1 MNAEGLKLL
10 RAHFFSLR
18 AVVLIC
24 GLVLPT
30 ALVLATALVF
40 ATGAAA
46 GQALEKPAEQ
56 ALKPPLI
63 GGLPP
68 LRLERKATGLDPK
81 TGWGAKREFT
91 SITLLPGRGLNTFQ
105 ITANLPCKGETELLR
120 SPSLDDA
127 AQKLNGQGDDAF
139 GNLNHSFGGAFLI
152 PFTSRAGGELSAD
165 KSLVNVVWHGKAIHL
180 PNDYLG
186 HYSVHGL
193 LNMMKADYLRVT
205 HTRDGQ
211 TLTAVIH
218 AGDFDGHWLS
228 KTDVH
233 FRIAL
238 TGDAVDIE
246 VTATNVG
253 DEPEPMGMGW
263 HPFLRILSGD
273 RAQARVHLPADLYG
287 VVDTI
292 DGRPTGELK
301 PVEGTPKDYRSP
313 LGATMP
319 DASTSINFSKLT
331 RTGGSG
337 DSGKSGDR
345 RGSGESENSIDAWL
359 ADPKADYAIRVRGL
373 SPEIRTLHLWSA
385 KGDTFC
391 AIEEQY
397 NYMDAFGA
405 EWKGM
410 DTGLVTLEPHASTTW
425 HVRLELFDPPRVPS
439 GGAVGK

>member
-1 MNAEGLKLL
+1 MNVDWSRLL
-10 RAHFFSLR
+10 RAYF
-18 AVVLIC
+18 VVF
-24 GLVLPT
+24 GVLLC
-30 ALVLATALVF
+30 ALALPS
-40 ATGAAA
+40 AAAA
-46 GQALEKPAEQ
+46 GQALKQ
-56 ALKPPLI
+56 ALI
-63 GGLPP
+63 GGMPP
-68 LRLERKATGLDPK
+68 LRLERKATSH
-81 TGWGAKREFT
+81 GAKREFT

-105 ITANLPCKGETELLR
+105 ITANLPGKGETELLR
-120 SPSLDDA
+120 SPSLDEA

-165 KSLVNVVWHGKAIHL
+165 KSLVNVVWHGKTIHL

-193 LNMMKADYLRVT
+193 LNMMKAEDLHVRN
-205 HTRDGQ
+205 TRDGQ

-218 AGDFDGHWLS
+218 AGDFNGYWLS

-263 HPFLRILSGD
+263 HPFLRIVSGD

-301 PVEGTPKDYRSP
+301 PVEGTPKDYRSAE
-313 LGATMP
+313 GALLP
-319 DASTSINFSKLT
+319 EASTSINFSKLERTGLT
-331 RTGGSG
+331 RTGLTGTGGGSG
-337 DSGKSGDR
+337 DSGQ
-345 RGSGESENSIDAWL
+345 SIDAWL
-359 ADPKADYAIRVRGL
+359 ADPKANYAIRVRGL

-410 DTGLVTLEPHASTTW
+410 DTGLVTLEPHASTMW
-425 HVRLELFDPPRVPS
+425 HVRLELFDPPQAS
-439 GGAVGK
+439 SDDAVGK

>member
-1 MNAEGLKLL
+1 MNLPRLL
-10 RAHFFSLR
+10 PACF
-18 AVVLIC
+18 
-24 GLVLPT
+24 LVLS
-30 ALVLATALVF
+30 
-40 ATGAAA
+40 AAA
-46 GQALEKPAEQ
+46 PLSTAAAQ
-56 ALKPPLI
+56 PPLI
-63 GGLPP
+63 GGAPP
-68 LRLERKATGLDPK
+68 LLLKRNPTSH
-81 TGWGAKREFT
+81 GARREFT
-91 SITLLPGRGLNTFQ
+91 SVTLLPGRGLNVFQ
-105 ITANLPCKGETELLR
+105 ITANLPGKGETDLLR
-120 SPSLDDA
+120 SPSLEEA

-165 KSLVNVVWHGKAIHL
+165 KTIVNVVWHGKTIHL

-193 LNMMKADYLRVT
+193 LNMLKAEDLHVANT
-205 HTRDGQ
+205 PDGQ

-218 AGDFDGHWLS
+218 AGNFNGYWLS
-228 KTDVH
+228 KTDVR
-233 FRIAL
+233 FTIAL
-238 TGDAVDIE
+238 TADAVDIRA
-246 VTATNVG
+246 TATNVG
-253 DEPEPMGMGW
+253 DEPEPMGIGW
-263 HPFLRILSGD
+263 HPFLRIISGD

-313 LGATMP
+313 QGAPIP

-331 RTGGSG
+331 RTGGS
-337 DSGKSGDR
+337 
-345 RGSGESENSIDAWL
+345 IDAWL
-359 ADPKADYAIRVRGL
+359 ADPKANYAIRVRGL

-385 KGDTFC
+385 KDDTFC

-410 DTGLVTLEPHASTTW
+410 DTGLVTLKPKESTTW
-425 HVRLELFDPPRVPS
+425 RVRVELFDPPQIPTDDSRP
-439 GGAVGK
+439 K

>member
-1 MNAEGLKLL
+1 MALMNVGRFRPLL
-10 RAHFFSLR
+10 
-18 AVVLIC
+18 
-24 GLVLPT
+24 GYLVLL
-30 ALVLATALVF
+30 LVSLSAP
-40 ATGAAA
+40 AA
-46 GQALEKPAEQ
+46 E
-56 ALKPPLI
+56 PPLI
-63 GGLPP
+63 GGMLP
-68 LRLERKATGLDPK
+68 LRLERKATSHG
-81 TGWGAKREFT
+81 TKREFT

-105 ITANLPCKGETELLR
+105 ITANLPGKGETELLR
-120 SPSLDDA
+120 SPSLDEA

-165 KSLVNVVWHGKAIHL
+165 KTLVNVQWHGKTIHL

-193 LNMMKADYLRVT
+193 LNRLKAEDLHVT
-205 HTRDGQ
+205 KTHDGQ

-218 AGDFDGHWLS
+218 AGDFNGYWLS
-228 KTDVH
+228 KTDVR

-263 HPFLRILSGD
+263 HPFLRIVSGD

-313 LGATMP
+313 EGAPLP
-319 DASTSINFSKLT
+319 DGSITVNFSKLT
-331 RTGGSG
+331 RTSGSG
-337 DSGKSGDR
+337 V
-345 RGSGESENSIDAWL
+345 SIDAWL
-359 ADPKADYAIRVRGL
+359 ADPEANYAIRVRGL

-405 EWKGM
+405 EWKDM
-410 DTGLVTLEPHASTTW
+410 DTGLVTLKPHASTTW
-425 HVRLELFDPPRVPS
+425 HVRLELFDPPQISTDDSVR
-439 GGAVGK
+439 K

>member
-1 MNAEGLKLL
+1 MNVAWSRPL
-10 RAHFFSLR
+10 RAGF
-18 AVVLIC
+18 VLVGVLVC
-24 GLVLPT
+24 GLVLPS
-30 ALVLATALVF
+30 ALVLLSPA
-40 ATGAAA
+40 AAA
-46 GQALEKPAEQ
+46 GQALGQ
-56 ALKPPLI
+56 ALKQPLI
-63 GGLPP
+63 GGMPP
-68 LRLERKATGLDPK
+68 LRLERKATSNGS
-81 TGWGAKREFT
+81 KREFT

-105 ITANLPCKGETELLR
+105 ITANLPGKGETELLR
-120 SPSLDDA
+120 SPSLDEA

-165 KSLVNVVWHGKAIHL
+165 KSLVNVVWHGKTIHL

-193 LNMMKADYLRVT
+193 LNMMKAEDLHVRN
-205 HTRDGQ
+205 TRDGQ

-218 AGDFDGHWLS
+218 AGDFNGYWLS

-238 TGDAVDIE
+238 TGDAVDIQ

-253 DEPEPMGMGW
+253 DEPEPMGLGW
-263 HPFLRILSGD
+263 HPFLRIISGD

-301 PVEGTPKDYRSP
+301 PVEGTAKDYRSP
-313 LGATMP
+313 QGATMP

-331 RTGGSG
+331 RTGLARTELTQTGLTQTGLTSTGGSPG
-337 DSGKSGDR
+337 G
-345 RGSGESENSIDAWL
+345 SIDAWL
-359 ADPKADYAIRVRGL
+359 ADPEANYAIRVRGL

-410 DTGLVTLEPHASTTW
+410 DTGLVTLKPDASTSW
-425 HVRLELFDPPRVPS
+425 HVRLELFDPPQVP
-439 GGAVGK
+439 GDGAASK

>member
-1 MNAEGLKLL
+1 MNVRWSQLL
-10 RAHFFSLR
+10 SAFS
-18 AVVLIC
+18 VLLC
-24 GLVLPT
+24 
-30 ALVLATALVF
+30 ALVLF
-40 ATGAAA
+40 SRAAA
-46 GQALEKPAEQ
+46 E
-56 ALKPPLI
+56 PPLI
-63 GGLPP
+63 GGVPP
-68 LRLERKATGLDPK
+68 LLLERKATSH
-81 TGWGAKREFT
+81 GAKREFT

-105 ITANLPCKGETELLR
+105 ITANLPGRGETDLLR
-120 SPSLDDA
+120 SPSPEVA
-127 AQKLNGQGDDAF
+127 AQKMNGQGDDAF

-165 KSLVNVVWHGKAIHL
+165 KTLLNVVWHGETIHL

-186 HYSVHGL
+186 HYAVHGL
-193 LNMMKADYLRVT
+193 LNTMKAEDLHVT
-205 HTRDGQ
+205 NTPDGQ

-218 AGDFDGHWLS
+218 AGNFNGYWLS

-233 FRIAL
+233 FKIAL
-238 TGDAVDIE
+238 TGDAVDIR

-263 HPFLRILSGD
+263 HPFLRIVSGD
-273 RAQARVHLPADLYG
+273 RAQARVHLPADLYS

-301 PVEGTPKDYRSP
+301 PVEETAEDYRSP
-313 LGATMP
+313 QGAPMP
-319 DASTSINFSKLT
+319 EGSTSVNFSKLT
-331 RTGGSG
+331 RTGLTRTGSG
-337 DSGKSGDR
+337 
-345 RGSGESENSIDAWL
+345 IDAWL
-359 ADPKADYAIRVRGL
+359 ADPKADYAIHVRGL

-410 DTGLVTLEPHASTTW
+410 DTGLVTLNPHASTTW
-425 HVRLELFDPPRVPS
+425 HVRLELFDPPQVSTDDSVR
-439 GGAVGK
+439 K

>member
-1 MNAEGLKLL
+1 MNVGWSSLGGSRLL
-10 RAHFFSLR
+10 RAYF
-18 AVVLIC
+18 VLVGVLLC
-24 GLVLPT
+24 ALVLPA
-30 ALVLATALVF
+30 ALVLLSP
-40 ATGAAA
+40 GAAA
-46 GQALEKPAEQ
+46 EQASGQAPKQ
-56 ALKPPLI
+56 PLI
-63 GGLPP
+63 GGMPP
-68 LRLERKATGLDPK
+68 LRLERKATSN
-81 TGWGAKREFT
+81 GAKREFT

-105 ITANLPCKGETELLR
+105 IKANLPGKGETELLR
-120 SPSLDDA
+120 SPSLDEA

-165 KSLVNVVWHGKAIHL
+165 KSLVNVVWHGKTIHL

-193 LNMMKADYLRVT
+193 LNMMKAEDLHVRN
-205 HTRDGQ
+205 TRDGQ

-218 AGDFDGHWLS
+218 AGDFNGYWLS
-228 KTDVH
+228 RTDVH

-238 TGDAVDIE
+238 TGDAVDIQ

-263 HPFLRILSGD
+263 HPFLRIISGD

-313 LGATMP
+313 QGATLP
-319 DASTSINFSKLT
+319 EASTSINFSKLT
-331 RTGGSG
+331 RTSLAGTG
-337 DSGKSGDR
+337 
-345 RGSGESENSIDAWL
+345 GSGESGKSIDAWL
-359 ADPKADYAIRVRGL
+359 ADPKANYAIRVRGL

-410 DTGLVTLEPHASTTW
+410 DTGLVTLEPHASTSW
-425 HVRLELFDPPRVPS
+425 HVRLELFDPRQMPS
-439 GGAVGK
+439 DDSVSK

>member
-1 MNAEGLKLL
+1 MNIGGLSVL
-10 RAHFFSLR
+10 RAGF
-18 AVVLIC
+18 VWVGVLLC
-24 GLVLPT
+24 ALALPSSLVLLPD
-30 ALVLATALVF
+30 A
-40 ATGAAA
+40 AAA
-46 GQALEKPAEQ
+46 GQTLKPEPKQ
-56 ALKPPLI
+56 ALKQPLI
-63 GGLPP
+63 GGMPP
-68 LRLERKATGLDPK
+68 LRLERKATSH
-81 TGWGAKREFT
+81 GAKREFT

-105 ITANLPCKGETELLR
+105 ITANLPGKGETELLR
-120 SPSLDDA
+120 SPSLDEA

-165 KSLVNVVWHGKAIHL
+165 KSLVNVVWHGKTIHL

-193 LNMMKADYLRVT
+193 LNMMKAEDLHVT

-218 AGDFDGHWLS
+218 AGDFNGYWLS

-263 HPFLRILSGD
+263 HPFLRIVSGD

-313 LGATMP
+313 QGATMP
-319 DASTSINFSKLT
+319 DASTSINFSRLT
-331 RTGGSG
+331 RTDGGGESGGSG
-337 DSGKSGDR
+337 DRGK
-345 RGSGESENSIDAWL
+345 SIDAWL
-359 ADPKADYAIRVRGL
+359 ADPKANYAIRVRGL

-410 DTGLVTLEPHASTTW
+410 DTGLVTLKPHASTSW
-425 HVRLELFDPPRVPS
+425 HVRLELFDPPKMPS
-439 GGAVGK
+439 DDSVGK

>member
-1 MNAEGLKLL
+1 M
-10 RAHFFSLR
+10 
-18 AVVLIC
+18 
-24 GLVLPT
+24 
-30 ALVLATALVF
+30 
-40 ATGAAA
+40 
-46 GQALEKPAEQ
+46 
-56 ALKPPLI
+56 
-63 GGLPP
+63 PP
-68 LRLERKATGLDPK
+68 LRLERKATSH
-81 TGWGAKREFT
+81 GAKREFT

-105 ITANLPCKGETELLR
+105 IMANLPGKGETELLR
-120 SPSLDDA
+120 SPSLDEA
-127 AQKLNGQGDDAF
+127 AQKLNGQGDDTF

-165 KSLVNVVWHGKAIHL
+165 KSLVNVVWHGKTIHL

-193 LNMMKADYLRVT
+193 LNTMKAEDLHVRNT
-205 HTRDGQ
+205 HDGQ
-211 TLTAVIH
+211 TVTAVIH
-218 AGDFDGHWLS
+218 AGNFNGYWLS

-238 TGDAVDIE
+238 TGDAVDIR

-292 DGRPTGELK
+292 EGRPTGELK
-301 PVEGTPKDYRSP
+301 PVEGTAKDYRSP
-313 LGATMP
+313 QGATMP
-319 DASTSINFSKLT
+319 DASTSINFSKLE
-331 RTGGSG
+331 RTGLTRAG
-337 DSGKSGDR
+337 
-345 RGSGESENSIDAWL
+345 GSGESGGSIDAWL
-359 ADPKADYAIRVRGL
+359 ADPKANYAIRVRGL

-405 EWKGM
+405 EWNGM
-410 DTGLVTLEPHASTTW
+410 DTGLVTLEPHESTSW
-425 HVRLELFDPPRVPS
+425 HVRLELFDPPQVPS
-439 GGAVGK
+439 DNSAGK

>member
-1 MNAEGLKLL
+1 LALL
-10 RAHFFSLR
+10 SH
-18 AVVLIC
+18 
-24 GLVLPT
+24 
-30 ALVLATALVF
+30 
-40 ATGAAA
+40 AAA
-46 GQALEKPAEQ
+46 QA
-56 ALKPPLI
+56 PLI
-63 GGLPP
+63 GGMPP
-68 LRLERKATGLDPK
+68 LRLERKATSHGDR
-81 TGWGAKREFT
+81 REFT

-105 ITANLPCKGETELLR
+105 ITANLPGRGETDLLR
-120 SPSLDDA
+120 SPSLDEA
-127 AQKLNGQGDDAF
+127 AQKMNEHGDDAF

-165 KSLVNVVWHGKAIHL
+165 KKIVSVAWHGKTIHL

-186 HYSVHGL
+186 HYAVHGL
-193 LNMMKADYLRVT
+193 LNTLKAEDMRVT
-205 HTRDGQ
+205 NTPDGQ

-218 AGDFDGHWLS
+218 AGDFNGYWLS

-233 FRIAL
+233 FTIAL
-238 TGDAVDIE
+238 TGDAVDIR

-253 DEPEPMGMGW
+253 SEPEPMAMGW
-263 HPFLRILSGD
+263 HPFLRIVSGD

-301 PVEGTPKDYRSP
+301 PVEGTAKDYRSP
-313 LGATMP
+313 LGAQMP

-331 RTGGSG
+331 RTDG
-337 DSGKSGDR
+337 
-345 RGSGESENSIDAWL
+345 SIDAWL
-359 ADPKADYAIRVRGL
+359 ADPKANYAIRVRGL

-405 EWKGM
+405 EWNGM
-410 DTGLVTLEPHASTTW
+410 DTGLVALKPHASTTW
-425 HVRLELFDPPRVPS
+425 HVRLELFDPPEASTPDS
-439 GGAVGK
+439 AGK

>member
-1 MNAEGLKLL
+1 MNVRWSRLL
-10 RAHFFSLR
+10 CGY
-18 AVVLIC
+18 VVLL
-24 GLVLPT
+24 G
-30 ALVLATALVF
+30 
-40 ATGAAA
+40 GAAPLSA
-46 GQALEKPAEQ
+46 AAAE
-56 ALKPPLI
+56 PPQI
-63 GGLPP
+63 GGMAP
-68 LRLERKATGLDPK
+68 LRLERKATSH
-81 TGWGAKREFT
+81 GAKREFT

-105 ITANLPCKGETELLR
+105 IAANLPGRGETELLR
-120 SPSLDDA
+120 SPSIEEA
-127 AQKLNGQGDDAF
+127 AQKMNGQGDDAY

-165 KSLVNVVWHGKAIHL
+165 KTLVNVVWHGKTIHL

-193 LNMMKADYLRVT
+193 LNMMKAEDLHVT
-205 HTRDGQ
+205 KTHDGQ

-218 AGDFDGHWLS
+218 AGDFNGYWLS

-238 TGDAVDIE
+238 TGDAVDIQ

-263 HPFLRILSGD
+263 HPFLRIVSGD

-301 PVEGTPKDYRSP
+301 PVDGTPKDYRSP
-313 LGATMP
+313 QGALMP

-331 RTGGSG
+331 RTS
-337 DSGKSGDR
+337 
-345 RGSGESENSIDAWL
+345 GSGESEKSIDAWL
-359 ADPKADYAIRVRGL
+359 ADPKANYAIRVRGL

-405 EWKGM
+405 EWKDM
-410 DTGLVTLEPHASTTW
+410 DTGLVTLKPHESTTW
-425 HVRLELFDPPRVPS
+425 HVRLELFDPPQL
-439 GGAVGK
+439 

>member
-1 MNAEGLKLL
+1 MNVRCFRLL
-10 RAHFFSLR
+10 SAYF
-18 AVVLIC
+18 VLFC
-24 GLVLPT
+24 PLVL
-30 ALVLATALVF
+30 LSH
-40 ATGAAA
+40 AAA
-46 GQALEKPAEQ
+46 E
-56 ALKPPLI
+56 PPLI
-63 GGLPP
+63 GGAPP
-68 LRLERKATGLDPK
+68 LRLERKATSH
-81 TGWGAKREFT
+81 GAKREFT

-105 ITANLPCKGETELLR
+105 ITANLPGKGETELLR
-120 SPSLDDA
+120 SPSLDEA
-127 AQKLNGQGDDAF
+127 AQKMNGQGDDAF

-165 KSLVNVVWHGKAIHL
+165 KSLVNVVWHGETIHL

-193 LNMMKADYLRVT
+193 LNTMKAEDLHVT
-205 HTRDGQ
+205 NTPDGQ

-218 AGDFDGHWLS
+218 AGNFNGHWLS

-233 FRIAL
+233 FNIAL
-238 TGDAVDIE
+238 TGDALDIR

-263 HPFLRILSGD
+263 HPFLRIVSGD

-313 LGATMP
+313 QGTPLP
-319 DASTSINFSKLT
+319 EASTSINFSKLT
-331 RTGGSG
+331 RTGMTQTGG
-337 DSGKSGDR
+337 
-345 RGSGESENSIDAWL
+345 SIDAWL
-359 ADPKADYAIRVRGL
+359 ADPKANYAIRVRGL

-405 EWKGM
+405 EWNGM
-410 DTGLVTLEPHASTTW
+410 NTGLVTLKPHESTTW
-425 HVRLELFDPPRVPS
+425 HVRLELFDPPRVS
-439 GGAVGK
+439 IDNSVGK

>member
-1 MNAEGLKLL
+1 MNVAWSRPL
-10 RAHFFSLR
+10 RAGF
-18 AVVLIC
+18 VLVGVLVC
-24 GLVLPT
+24 GLVLPS
-30 ALVLATALVF
+30 ALVLLSPA
-40 ATGAAA
+40 AAA
-46 GQALEKPAEQ
+46 GQALGQ
-56 ALKPPLI
+56 ALKQPLI
-63 GGLPP
+63 GGMPP
-68 LRLERKATGLDPK
+68 LRLERKATSNGS
-81 TGWGAKREFT
+81 KREFT

-105 ITANLPCKGETELLR
+105 ITANLPGKGETELLR
-120 SPSLDDA
+120 SPSLDEA

-165 KSLVNVVWHGKAIHL
+165 KSLVNVVWHGKTIHL

-193 LNMMKADYLRVT
+193 LNMMKAEDLHVRN
-205 HTRDGQ
+205 TRDGQ

-218 AGDFDGHWLS
+218 AGDFNGYWLS

-238 TGDAVDIE
+238 TGDAVDIQ

-253 DEPEPMGMGW
+253 DEPEPMGLGW
-263 HPFLRILSGD
+263 HPFLRIISGD

-301 PVEGTPKDYRSP
+301 PVEGTAKDYRSP
-313 LGATMP
+313 QGATMP

-331 RTGGSG
+331 RTGLARTELTQTGLTQTGLTSTGGSPG
-337 DSGKSGDR
+337 G
-345 RGSGESENSIDAWL
+345 SIDAWL
-359 ADPKADYAIRVRGL
+359 ADPEANYAIRVRGL

-410 DTGLVTLEPHASTTW
+410 DTGLVTLKPHASTTW
-425 HVRLELFDPPRVPS
+425 HVRLELFDPPQGPS
-439 GGAVGK
+439 DDSVGK

>member
-1 MNAEGLKLL
+1 MKVGWFSRL
-10 RAHFFSLR
+10 RAHF
-18 AVVLIC
+18 VLFGVLLC
-24 GLVLPT
+24 ALVLPS
-30 ALVLATALVF
+30 A
-40 ATGAAA
+40 AAA
-46 GQALEKPAEQ
+46 GQTLDQ
-56 ALKPPLI
+56 APKQPLI
-63 GGLPP
+63 GGMLP
-68 LRLERKATGLDPK
+68 LRLERKATSV
-81 TGWGAKREFT
+81 GAKREFT

-105 ITANLPCKGETELLR
+105 ITANLPGRGETELLR
-120 SPSLDDA
+120 SPSLDEA

-165 KSLVNVVWHGKAIHL
+165 KSLVNVVWHGKTIHL

-193 LNMMKADYLRVT
+193 LNMMKAEDLHVRN
-205 HTRDGQ
+205 TRDGQ

-218 AGDFDGHWLS
+218 AGDFNGYWLS

-238 TGDAVDIE
+238 TGDAIDIQ

-263 HPFLRILSGD
+263 HPFLRIISGD

-301 PVEGTPKDYRSP
+301 PVEGTAKDYRSP
-313 LGATMP
+313 QGATMP
-319 DASTSINFSKLT
+319 EASTSINFSKLT
-331 RTGGSG
+331 RTGLARTELTQTGLTQTGLTSTGGSG
-337 DSGKSGDR
+337 DSGG
-345 RGSGESENSIDAWL
+345 SIDAWL
-359 ADPKADYAIRVRGL
+359 ADPEANYAIRVRGL

-410 DTGLVTLEPHASTTW
+410 DTGLVTLKPHASTSW
-425 HVRLELFDPPRVPS
+425 HVRLELFDPPQVPS
-439 GGAVGK
+439 DDSVGK